1 MYDYAFV
8 HLKFTV
14 PVAVLLTA
22 IAYPI
27 LNRIHLIQTGF
38 LVVVAFTAALPWD
51 AYLIKHK
58 VWSDPPEAIVG
69 PRLLGIPFEELFFFV
84 IQTYITALVYI
95 LFNKP
100 VLHALHLNNQ
110 QNPPAWMRVVKV
122 TGQVVLVALSVWGW
136 NAAQVHQE
144 TSYLGLILVWACPFL
159 LAIWTLAGR
168 FILSLPWYATLL
180 PMFLPT
186 FYLWAVDEFAL
197 HRGTWSIGSGTKLD
211 FCLFGKLD
219 IEEATFFLVTNMLI
233 VGGMA
238 AFDQYLAVI
247 YAFPTLFPKVNR
259 YPTPHMLLQSRLI
272 NTSRYDLERI
282 EGLREAVERLRLK
295 SRSFY
300 LANSLFSGRLRIDL
314 ILLYS
319 FCRLADDLVDD
330 AKSRREVLSWTAK
343 LNHFLDLHYKDADA
357 TEDPKKK
364 AERIDAY
371 IKTAFPPCAY
381 QALHLLPT
389 HILPPKPLY
398 DLIKGFEMDSQFTFH
413 GTSDST
419 DLQYPIADDKDLENY
434 AIYVAGTVGELC
446 IALIIYH
453 CLPDMSDTQKRELE
467 TAACRMG
474 IALQYVNI
482 ARDIVVDA
490 RIGRVYLP
498 TTWLKKEGLTHKMVL
513 ENPEGPEVI
522 ERMRRRLLENA
533 FELYGGARP
542 EMQRIP
548 SEARGPMIGA
558 EENYMAIGRV
568 LRERK
573 EGTVFVRMEGR
584 ATVPKRRRLS
594 TLLRAL
600 YEQ

>member
-14 PVAVLLTA
+14 PAAVLLTA

-58 VWSDPPEAIVG
+58 VWSYPPEAIVG

-168 FILSLPWYATLL
+168 FILSLPWYATVL

-259 YPTPHMLLQSRLI
+259 YPTTHMLLQSRLI

-357 TEDPKKK
+357 TEDPK
-364 AERIDAY
+364 ERRSESTPTSRQRSLPVPTKPSTSCPLTFFLPSLFTISSRVSRW
-371 IKTAFPPCAY
+371 TLNSPSTV
-381 QALHLLPT
+381 LPT
-389 HILPPKPLY
+389 LRISNTPSPTTRTLRTTLSMSPVPSASSASPSSSTTACQTCRTLRSASSRPPRAGWASRCSTSTSLVTSSSTHVSGAFTCLPPGSRR
-398 DLIKGFEMDSQFTFH
+398 KG
-413 GTSDST
+413 
-419 DLQYPIADDKDLENY
+419 
-434 AIYVAGTVGELC
+434 
-446 IALIIYH
+446 
-453 CLPDMSDTQKRELE
+453 
-467 TAACRMG
+467 
-474 IALQYVNI
+474 
-482 ARDIVVDA
+482 
-490 RIGRVYLP
+490 
-498 TTWLKKEGLTHKMVL
+498 
-513 ENPEGPEVI
+513 
-522 ERMRRRLLENA
+522 
-533 FELYGGARP
+533 
-542 EMQRIP
+542 
-548 SEARGPMIGA
+548 
-558 EENYMAIGRV
+558 
-568 LRERK
+568 
-573 EGTVFVRMEGR
+573 
-584 ATVPKRRRLS
+584 
-594 TLLRAL
+594 
-600 YEQ
+600 

>member
-8 HLKFTV
+8 HLKFTI
-14 PVAVLLTA
+14 PLAILLTA

-27 LNRIHLIQTGF
+27 LNRIHVIQTGCLIF
-38 LVVVAFTAALPWD
+38 IAFTAALPWD
-51 AYLIKHK
+51 AYLIEQK
-58 VWSDPPEAIVG
+58 VWSYPPEAIVG

-110 QNPPAWMRVVKV
+110 RNPPAWMRVAKV
-122 TGQVVLVALSVWGW
+122 TGQLLLVALSVWGW
-136 NAAQVHQE
+136 KAAQVNQKI
-144 TSYLGLILVWACPFL
+144 TYLGLILVWACPFL

-168 FILSLPWYATLL
+168 FILSLPWFATVL
-180 PMFLPT
+180 PVFLPT
-186 FYLWAVDEFAL
+186 FYLWAVDELAL
-197 HRGTWSIGSGTKLD
+197 HRGTWSIGSGTKLEY
-211 FCLFGKLD
+211 CLFGKLD

-233 VGGMA
+233 VSGMA
-238 AFDQYLAVI
+238 VFDQYLAVI

-259 YPTPHMLLQSRLI
+259 YPTPLMLVQSRLV
-272 NTSRYDLERI
+272 NTSKYDLERI

-330 AKSRREVLSWTAK
+330 AKSRLEVLSWTAK
-343 LNHFLDLHYKDADA
+343 LNHFLDLHYGDADA
-357 TEDPKKK
+357 NEDPKQK
-364 AERIDAY
+364 ADRIDAY
-371 IKTAFPPCAY
+371 IKEAFPPFAY

-398 DLIKGFEMDSQFTFH
+398 ELIKGFEMDSQFTFH
-413 GTSDST
+413 GQSNSR
-419 DLQYPIADDKDLENY
+419 DLKYPIADDKDLETY
-434 AIYVAGTVGELC
+434 AIRVAGTVGELC
-446 IALIIYH
+446 IALIIHH
-453 CLPDMSDTQKRELE
+453 CLPDMSDSQKRRLE
-467 TAACRMG
+467 SAACRMG

-482 ARDIVVDA
+482 ARDILVDA

-498 TTWLKKEGLTHKMVL
+498 TTWLKEEGLSHKMVL
-513 ENPEGPEVI
+513 DNPEGPEVI
-522 ERMRRRLLENA
+522 EKMRRRLLDNA
-533 FELYGGARP
+533 FELYREARP

-558 EENYMAIGRV
+558 VENYMEIGRV
-568 LRERK
+568 LREK
-573 EGTVFVRMEGR
+573 EEGTVFVRKEGR
-584 ATVPKRRRLS
+584 ATVPKQRRLR
-594 TLLRAL
+594 TLLKAL
-600 YEQ
+600 YEP